1 VVPELPAAP
10 GAWLTPHVRSRLIP
24 VLVVSG
30 LLAACGGT
38 VEDSSPSTTVG
49 DVSGVPTTAAA
60 PAPGPVEGVDL
71 AGIRMEDLTGGGEV
85 SLAEAFEAPAGQPVL
100 AFFWAPFCSTC
111 RSEAPVLE
119 DLAAEAPAGLRVV
132 GVGALDDVSA
142 AREFR
147 TDTAVRSFPLL
158 WSEDTDSWAAFEVPA
173 QPYLLLVRDG
183 KVVQR
188 WPGGASADEIRNAV
202 AA

>member
-1 VVPELPAAP
+1 
-10 GAWLTPHVRSRLIP
+10 
-24 VLVVSG
+24 
-30 LLAACGGT
+30 
-38 VEDSSPSTTVG
+38 
-49 DVSGVPTTAAA
+49 
-60 PAPGPVEGVDL
+60 
-71 AGIRMEDLTGGGEV
+71 
-85 SLAEAFEAPAGQPVL
+85 
-100 AFFWAPFCSTC
+100 
-111 RSEAPVLE
+111 
-119 DLAAEAPAGLRVV
+119 
-132 GVGALDDVSA
+132 VSA